1 MADTFTPEQIA
12 QILEEFFKVVGTR
25 QYIGA
30 RYVPLFGRKD
40 EESIEWDNSAPYEP
54 LTVVLYQGNSYTSR
68 QFVPVGVEITNQEFW
83 AITGNYN
90 AQVEMYRRETAAAR
104 EIADNALT
112 AANNAQIDINML
124 LPKADFSAENTVKKY
139 VDDAVSIVQTDI
151 DTLLPK
157 ADFSAE
163 NTVKKYV
170 DNAIINSAE
179 ILPYELIGKITYQV
193 RTATGQSMQGG
204 LQIDNSYVIALRDSS
219 TTTLN
224 KFDTA
229 GNVLASNT
237 DSRLGHANDMTLDAN
252 GNIVLIG
259 ADYNILTI
267 NASTLAIMST
277 HAPEV
282 SMFSIARD
290 DDGTYYGL
298 SDNNLYHLD
307 SNFGIIDT
315 FEHGMSY
322 TFQGIAIKGDYIY
335 CPVNATGKVV
345 VLTKQGTYHG
355 SISTNVGPD
364 RTEPEFIYFK
374 DEKLYIGIQTQDR
387 FGYVLE
393 FDYNAPDSLVSVS
406 YNNATN
412 SYASNYY
419 IDADAST
426 GLCDGTQ
433 NKPIGS
439 LDMALAMKLGSVVN
453 LYLKGTF
460 TAHSYYIADIANVT
474 VTRFDDSSNYTMNY
488 LNLTNCPNASVQR
501 GIITTLVVDSCSAY
515 LAVNTVETLTIRRS
529 TVDLSSYN
537 TLTTINIANSVVG
550 ITPNQNLSGPT
561 VSIEKS
567 ICRLVNPV
575 SVSTDTDSTGKTY
588 TCDYLPFFDK
598 YIVGVRAQSGFQAN
612 VICQK
617 IYGNRYTGSAISRP
631 GSANWKMIV
640 VDFNVEGN
648 TITINNCV
656 YQELSDLQSEKPVG
670 MQTIDGLV

>member
-1 MADTFTPEQIA
+1 MAVT
-12 QILEEFFKVVGTR
+12 
-25 QYIGA
+25 QYIGS
-30 RYVPLFGRKD
+30 RYVPLFAD
-40 EESIEWDNSAPYEP
+40 PIEWSSSNTYEP
-54 LTVVLYQGNSYTSR
+54 LTIVLHEGNSYTSK
-68 QFVPVGVEITNQEFW
+68 QAVPKGIDIANEAFW
-83 AITGNYN
+83 ALTGNYN
-90 AQVEMYRRETAAAR
+90 AQVELYRRETAAAKAA
-104 EIADNALT
+104 ADDAQADAT
-112 AANNAQIDINML
+112 AA
-124 LPKADFSAENTVKKY
+124 
-139 VDDAVSIVQTDI
+139 QTDI

-157 ADFSAE
+157 ADFSSE

-170 DNAIINSAE
+170 DDSANAINGSILNSAE
-179 ILPYELIGKITYQV
+179 ILPYELIGKIIYQV

-204 LQIDNSYVIALRDSS
+204 LQIDNNYVIALRDSS

-224 KFDTA
+224 KFDTC
-229 GNVLASNT
+229 GNVLASNA
-237 DSRLGHANDMTLDAN
+237 DSRLGHANDMTLDVN

-277 HAPEV
+277 NAPEV

-298 SDNNLYHLD
+298 SDSNLYHLD
-307 SNFGIIDT
+307 SSFGLIDT
-315 FEHGMSY
+315 FEHGMAY

-335 CPVNATGKVV
+335 CPVNATGRIV
-345 VLTKQGTYHG
+345 VLTKQGKYHG
-355 SISTNVGPD
+355 TISTNVGPD

-374 DEKLYIGIQTQDR
+374 DEKLYIGMQTQDR

-393 FDYNAPDSLVSVS
+393 FDYNAPNDLVSVA

-419 IDADAST
+419 IDSNART

-439 LDMALAMKLGSVVN
+439 LDMALAIKLGTVVN

-460 TAHSYYIADIANVT
+460 DAHGYYISDIANVT
-474 VTRFDDSSNYTMNY
+474 INRFDDTSTYTFNY
-488 LNLTNCPNASVQR
+488 LNISNCPNASVQH
-501 GIITTLVVDSCSAY
+501 GTFTTMIVDCCTIY
-515 LAVNTVETLTIRRS
+515 LAVNNITTLTMRRS
-529 TVDLSSYN
+529 MINLASYN
-537 TLTTINIANSVVG
+537 TLATINIANSVMG
-550 ITPNQNLSGPT
+550 ITPNQNLSSPT

-575 SVSTDTDSTGKTY
+575 SVSTDMDSSGKTY

-612 VICQK
+612 VVCQK

-640 VDFNVEGN
+640 VDFNVNGN

>member
-1 MADTFTPEQIA
+1 MAVT
-12 QILEEFFKVVGTR
+12 
-25 QYIGA
+25 QYIGS
-30 RYVPLFGRKD
+30 RYVPLFAD
-40 EESIEWDNSAPYEP
+40 PIEWSASNTYEP
-54 LTVVLYQGNSYTSR
+54 LTIVLHEGNSYTSK
-68 QFVPVGVEITNQEFW
+68 QAVPKDIDISNEAFW
-83 AITGNYN
+83 ALTGNYN
-90 AQVEMYRRETAAAR
+90 AQVELYRRETAAAK
-104 EIADNALT
+104 T
-112 AANNAQIDINML
+112 AADEAQ
-124 LPKADFSAENTVKKY
+124 ADAT
-139 VDDAVSIVQTDI
+139 AAQTDI

-157 ADFSAE
+157 ADFSSE

-170 DNAIINSAE
+170 DDSANAINGSILNSAE
-179 ILPYELIGKITYQV
+179 ILPYEMIGKITYQV
-193 RTATGQSMQGG
+193 KTATGQSMQGG
-204 LQIDNSYVIALRDSS
+204 LQIDNNYVIALRDSS

-224 KFDTA
+224 KFDTC
-229 GNVLASNT
+229 GNVLASKT

-298 SDNNLYHLD
+298 SDSNLYHLD
-307 SNFGIIDT
+307 SSFGLIDT

-335 CPVNATGKVV
+335 CPVNATGRIV
-345 VLTKQGTYHG
+345 VLTKQGKYHG
-355 SISTNVGPD
+355 TISTNVGPD

-374 DEKLYIGIQTQDR
+374 DKKLYIGVQTQDL

-393 FDYNAPDSLVSVS
+393 FDYNAPNDLVSVA

-419 IDADAST
+419 IDSNART
-426 GLCDGTQ
+426 GLCDSTK
-433 NKPIGS
+433 NKPVGS
-439 LDMALAMKLGSVVN
+439 LDIALAIKLGTVVN

-460 TAHSYYIADIANVT
+460 DAHAYYIADIANVT
-474 VTRFDDSSNYTMNY
+474 ITRFDDSSDYTMNY

-501 GIITTLVVDSCSAY
+501 GIITSLVVDSCSAY
-515 LAVNTVETLTIRRS
+515 LAVNTVTTLTIRRS
-529 TVDLSSYN
+529 TINLAGYN
-537 TLTTINIANSVVG
+537 TLATINIANSVMG
-550 ITPNQNLSGPT
+550 ITPNQNLSSPT

-567 ICRLVNPV
+567 ICKLANPV

-588 TCDYLPFFDK
+588 TCNYLPFFDK
-598 YIVGVRAQSGFQAN
+598 YIVGVRSQSGFQAN

-640 VDFNVEGN
+640 VDFNVEGS